1 MDWVDARDTFDLDND
16 RALDD
21 QIDAIT
27 QIDSLAVIDHR
38 KSYLSGNSESR
49 LRSSW
54 QTRLVG
60 AFEQARMKLH
70 RGGDNRAGHSVDSRR
85 CDHCRGGHTFRFY
98 NGSTDLFRRD

>member
-49 LRSSW
+49 LRSSCAKHASW
-54 QTRLVG
+54 ALSSKP
-60 AFEQARMKLH
+60 A
-70 RGGDNRAGHSVDSRR
+70 
-85 CDHCRGGHTFRFY
+85 
-98 NGSTDLFRRD
+98 

>member
-1 MDWVDARDTFDLDND
+1 MDWVDALDTFDLDND

-54 QTRLVG
+54 QTRLAGV
-60 AFEQARMKLH
+60 FEQARL
-70 RGGDNRAGHSVDSRR
+70 GANEASSRR
-85 CDHCRGGHTFRFY
+85 
-98 NGSTDLFRRD
+98 